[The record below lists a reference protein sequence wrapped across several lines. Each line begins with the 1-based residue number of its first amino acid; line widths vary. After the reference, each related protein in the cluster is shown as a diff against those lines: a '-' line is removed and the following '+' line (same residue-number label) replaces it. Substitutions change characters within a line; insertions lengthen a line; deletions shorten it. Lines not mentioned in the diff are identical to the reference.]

1 MPFSRCLI
9 PLILVLICSLLAV
22 MPGCG
27 TQQGVAIADPS
38 LAIRTVADVAP
49 QSPPTSGSAAQA
61 TAAHGFVGA
70 TSCAAAGCHGNPSGN
85 PLASSFQVFSSQ
97 DPHRNAFLV
106 LYSERSVMM
115 FRALEQV
122 PSETI
127 DESRY
132 LKFLQQRCIG
142 CHATPLP
149 TEGSAP
155 RRAEDY
161 LAGVSCE
168 SCHGPAGDWQ
178 YTHYAVPTV
187 ATGTSH
193 VTPPGMNEISSLVK
207 RGGLCVTCH
216 IGPQQQGGRT
226 YDVNHDLIASGHP
239 RLTFELDAYLANLPA
254 HWDRAQDERR
264 HQQEMGAE
272 ASSFH
277 FDAWRM
283 GQYQVAKQHAT
294 LTGERAA
301 SGELDFANY
310 DCHDCHHALES
321 PGWRQP
327 RITAAAEKTLSGHL
341 PSVRPATLAEEQ
353 LDLILTRVVTTI
365 PKTKYTASE
374 EGAGPDPFRS
384 PVPEKARPAILLR
397 ILDRI
402 QPETDTTK
410 TPPLL
415 DHRWDRVT
423 QFQLG
428 LAAYLADFP
437 AETQPPGIA
446 ALRTQCDQLGEL
458 LGSQF
463 VIHRSSAMEGE
474 RTKNFV
480 GGQYDSPSG
489 YNPSDPRLTKSL
501 DAIRE
506 ELKML
511 RQ

>member
-9 PLILVLICSLLAV
+9 PLISLLASSLLV
-22 MPGCG
+22 MMAGCG
-27 TQQGVAIADPS
+27 TQQGVAVTDPP
-38 LAIRTVADVAP
+38 LAIRTVADASP
-49 QSPPTSGSAAQA
+49 QSSPTSGSAAKA
-61 TAAHGFVGA
+61 TVAHAFVGA

-97 DPHRNAFLV
+97 DPHRSAFLV

-115 FRALEQV
+115 YRALEQL

-127 DESRY
+127 DEGRY
-132 LKFLQQRCIG
+132 LTFLQQRCIG

-149 TEGSAP
+149 TEAP
-155 RRAEDY
+155 APSRAEDY

-168 SCHGPAGDWQ
+168 SCHGPAGEWQ
-178 YTHYAVPTV
+178 YTHYAVPA
-187 ATGTSH
+187 ATTSTSR
-193 VTPPGMNEISSLVK
+193 VTPPGMSDIGSLVK

-216 IGPQQQGGRT
+216 IGPQQQGGRN

-283 GQYQVAKQHAT
+283 GQYQVAKQQAT
-294 LTGERAA
+294 LTGQRAA

-327 RITAAAEKTLSGHL
+327 RINAAAEKTLPGHL
-341 PSVRPATLAEEQ
+341 PSVRPATLAGEQ
-353 LDLILTRVVTTI
+353 LDLILARMVTTI

-374 EGAGPDPFRS
+374 EGSRADPFRS

-397 ILDRI
+397 ILERI
-402 QPETDTTK
+402 QPGTDTTT

-415 DHRWDRVT
+415 DHRWDRVA

-437 AETQPPGIA
+437 AETQPPGMS
-446 ALRTQCDQLGEL
+446 ALRAQSDQLGDL

-463 VIHRSSAMEGE
+463 VIHRWPAMEGE
-474 RTKNFV
+474 QAETFA

-489 YNPSDPRLTKSL
+489 YNPHDPRLKTSL

-511 RQ
+511 SQ